1 MHVDENTLS
10 LASWHYCKDRL
21 IQTNYLLDA
30 ETEATLLDDP
40 VVFEEEEG
48 FGI

>member
-10 LASWHYCKDRL
+10 LASWHYCKDHL
-21 IQTNYLLDA
+21 IQMNYLLDS
-30 ETEATLLDDP
+30 ETEATLLDAP
-40 VVFEEEEG
+40 VVFKEEKG